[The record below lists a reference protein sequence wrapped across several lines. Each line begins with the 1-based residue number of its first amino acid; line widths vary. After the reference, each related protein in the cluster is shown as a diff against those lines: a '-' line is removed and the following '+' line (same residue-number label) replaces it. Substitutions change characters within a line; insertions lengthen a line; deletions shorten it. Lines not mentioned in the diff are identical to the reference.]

1 MPTRARA
8 QSNEQLRKTM
18 LDACRI
24 LDHNRLV
31 HGYGHVSARCERG
44 NTILITPRKAL
55 LLVRSPR
62 EMVEIDLDGN
72 PAGTRVS
79 KPGRYG
85 TQSAALPPVEF
96 FLHTEIYRERP
107 DVKAI
112 CRTHG
117 IFALTLS
124 VLGRKLGC
132 VHELAV
138 RVGREVPL
146 YDSAALIASLEE
158 GRRAAQALGEA
169 PALLLRGNGAV
180 TTGASV
186 EEAVVNS
193 IHLETS
199 AEVQWRASCI
209 DEPVWIAGDERD
221 GEYAK
226 LAQREYE
233 AVHRPWNYYLAKSKG
248 RK

>member
-1 MPTRARA
+1 MPAHPKTPTDA
-8 QSNEQLRKTM
+8 QLRKTI

-24 LDHNRLV
+24 LDHYRLV
-31 HGYGHVSARCERG
+31 HGYGHVSARCASGE
-44 NTILITPRKAL
+44 TILITPRKAL

-62 EMVEIDLDGN
+62 EIVKIALEGN
-72 PAGTRVS
+72 VTCAPSPKAG
-79 KPGRYG
+79 KKGI
-85 TQSAALPPVEF
+85 QSQTLSPVEF
-96 FLHTEIYRERP
+96 YLHTEIYRARP

-117 IFALTLS
+117 VFALTLS

-146 YDSAALIASLEE
+146 YDSAELIATAEE
-158 GRRAAQALGEA
+158 GRRATRALGEGR
-169 PALLLRGNGAV
+169 ALLLRGNGAV
-180 TTGASV
+180 TVGDSV
-186 EEAVVNS
+186 EEAVVNA
-193 IHLETS
+193 IHMETS

-209 DEPVWIAGDERD
+209 DEPVWIAGDEQS

-226 LAQREYE
+226 LARREYE
-233 AVHRPWNYYLAKSKG
+233 AVRRPWEYYLAKSRGK
-248 RK
+248 